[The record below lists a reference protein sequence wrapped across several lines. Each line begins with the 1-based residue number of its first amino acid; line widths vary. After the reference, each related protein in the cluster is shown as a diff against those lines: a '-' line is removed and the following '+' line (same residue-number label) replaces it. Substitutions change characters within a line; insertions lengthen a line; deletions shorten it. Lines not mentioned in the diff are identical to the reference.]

1 MWRAVGGERQ
11 RLSSAISGRRPPRP
25 RAPGGAVP
33 PAFPPLPRY
42 PGQRGLAPP
51 RSPGA
56 SRRAGAPGAREPVPD
71 TCGRARAAVTAGAPP
86 PLWGALAR
94 RGRAAAGLCGL
105 RSQRRAGP
113 GAGRHRPS
121 SRPCSVLLELRV
133 GEVLTRGSYRDR
145 VSPAQQ
151 QQNFAACLFLGVT
164 GLPRLP
170 VVKGS
175 AADVNPV

>member
-1 MWRAVGGERQ
+1 MWGAVGRERQ
-11 RLSSAISGRRPPRP
+11 RLSSAISGRRPR

-33 PAFPPLPRY
+33 PALPPPPRC
-42 PGQRGLAPP
+42 PGQRDLAPP
-51 RSPGA
+51 RTPSA
-56 SRRAGAPGAREPVPD
+56 SRRAGAPGGREPLPD

-94 RGRAAAGLCGL
+94 RGWAAAGLCGL
-105 RSQRRAGP
+105 RSQRRPGP
-113 GAGRHRPS
+113 GAGRHGPS
-121 SRPCSVLLELRV
+121 FWSCSVLLELRV
-133 GEVLTRGSYRDR
+133 GAVLTRGCYRER

-151 QQNFAACLFLGVT
+151 QQNFPACLFLGVT

-175 AADVNPV
+175 AAEMNPV